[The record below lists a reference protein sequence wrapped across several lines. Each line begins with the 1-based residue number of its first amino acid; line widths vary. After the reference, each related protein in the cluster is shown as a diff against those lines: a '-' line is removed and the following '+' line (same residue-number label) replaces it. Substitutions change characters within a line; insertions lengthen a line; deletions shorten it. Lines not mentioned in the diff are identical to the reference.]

1 MGVLRDH
8 PGAEGDM
15 RFSASIAPAAR
26 RLFASVGRCR
36 LSAAVAAALVW
47 ALAFAATGNVAH
59 AAQTVQSSGLA
70 AQIAML
76 EREVDRLEGA
86 RAVKRLQRAWGYYV
100 DRALWNEAADLFAG
114 DASIELGADGIYF
127 GRARILQYL
136 QHLAGGGVGLP
147 WGRLSEHY
155 QLQPVVDVAADGL
168 SAKARWR
175 DFALLGE
182 FKKDAAWA
190 DGIYEN
196 EYVKRDGVWM
206 IKSMHL
212 YVTFVAPFEKGWARL
227 QGAAQTFNFAGAPDE
242 SSEDGRSAA
251 SKAFPPD
258 RTSTQAYKRFPE
270 SVVVPFHYAHPG
282 ASRSRNRQAGGADGH
297 LDPRLAA
304 YEHQIEL
311 LRDYDAVES
320 LQGMYG
326 YYFDNDQW
334 DEVAQLFTSGATF
347 ESGQG
352 GVYVG
357 REHIRR
363 QLALFGPTGPQRG
376 WMNNYLQ
383 LQPVIHVAA
392 DGRSAKAR
400 WESVVRLSRPNTS
413 GEWGLGVY
421 ENEYVNEAGTW
432 KISKLHFYTTAF
444 ADYDRMWDKGPI
456 PLQGPSAV
464 LPPDRPPT
472 EVYRSLPGV
481 YIPPFHYVHPVTGQP
496 IVTDP
501 QPADSVIRPR

>member
-1 MGVLRDH
+1 M
-8 PGAEGDM
+8 
-15 RFSASIAPAAR
+15 
-26 RLFASVGRCR
+26 
-36 LSAAVAAALVW
+36 AAALVCG
-47 ALAFAATGNVAH
+47 LASAATGNLAH
-59 AAQTVQSSGLA
+59 AAQTAQSPALD
-70 AQIAML
+70 AQIARL
-76 EREVDRLEGA
+76 DKEVDRLEGA
-86 RAVKRLQRAWGYYV
+86 RAVKRLQRAWGYYI
-100 DRALWNEAADLFAG
+100 DRALWNEAADLFAA
-114 DASIELGADGIYF
+114 DATIEIGADGVYV
-127 GRARILQYL
+127 GRARIQQYL
-136 QHLAGGGVGLP
+136 EHLGGGGIGLP

-168 SAKARWR
+168 TAKARWR

-182 FKKDAAWA
+182 FKKDAAWE

-196 EYVKRDGVWM
+196 EYVKRNGVWM
-206 IKSMHL
+206 IQAMHL
-212 YVTFVAPFEKGWARL
+212 YVNFVAPFEKGWARL

-242 SSEDGRSAA
+242 SSDEGRSAA

-258 RTSTQAYKRFPE
+258 RPPSQPYKRFPD
-270 SVVVPFHYAHPG
+270 SYVVPFHYGNPG
-282 ASRSRNRQAGGADGH
+282 DSSGHGTTGGH
-297 LDPRLAA
+297 LDPRLAE

-311 LRDYDAVES
+311 LRDYDAVEN
-320 LQGMYG
+320 LQGIYG
-326 YYFDNDQW
+326 YYFEKNQW
-334 DEVAQLFTSGATF
+334 DEVAKLFTSNATF
-347 ESGQG
+347 ESGQR

-363 QLALFGPTGPQRG
+363 QLALFGPSGPQRG
-376 WMNNYLQ
+376 WLNNYMQ
-383 LQPVIHVAA
+383 LQPVIHVAN
-392 DGRSAKAR
+392 DGQSAKAR

-421 ENEYVNEAGTW
+421 ENEYTNEHGTW

-456 PLQGPSAV
+456 PMTGPSAV

>member
-1 MGVLRDH
+1 
-8 PGAEGDM
+8 M
-15 RFSASIAPAAR
+15 RLSASIVPASGRLIATVAR
-26 RLFASVGRCR
+26 RYP
-36 LSAAVAAALVW
+36 SAALAAALVCGL
-47 ALAFAATGNVAH
+47 ALAATGNLAH
-59 AAQTVQSSGLA
+59 AAQTAQSSTLD
-70 AQIAML
+70 AQIAKL
-76 EREVDRLEGA
+76 DSEVDRLEGA
-86 RAVKRLQRAWGYYV
+86 RAIKRLQRAWGYYV
-100 DRALWNEAADLFAG
+100 DRALWNEAADLFAT
-114 DASIELGADGIYF
+114 DATIELGADGVYV
-127 GRARILQYL
+127 GRARIQQYL
-136 QHLAGGGVGLP
+136 EHLGGGGIGLP

-155 QLQPVVDVAADGL
+155 QLQPVVDVAADGQ
-168 SAKARWR
+168 SAQARWR

-182 FKKDAAWA
+182 FKQAAAWE

-206 IKSMHL
+206 IESMHL
-212 YVTFVAPFEKGWARL
+212 YVNFVAPFEKGWARL

-242 SSEDGRSAA
+242 SSDDGRSAV

-258 RTSTQAYKRFPE
+258 RPASQPYKRFPE
-270 SVVVPFHYAHPG
+270 SFVVPFHYGNPSNSS
-282 ASRSRNRQAGGADGH
+282 ASDRHAGTAGGH
-297 LDPRLAA
+297 LDPRLAE
-304 YEHQIEL
+304 YEHQIQL
-311 LRDYDAVES
+311 LRDYDAVEN
-320 LQGMYG
+320 LQGIYG
-326 YYFDNDQW
+326 YYFEKNQW
-334 DEVAQLFTSGATF
+334 DEVAKLFTSNATF
-347 ESGQG
+347 ESGQR

-363 QLALFGPTGPQRG
+363 QLALFGPAGPQRG
-376 WMNNYLQ
+376 WMNNYMQ

-392 DGRSAKAR
+392 DGGSAKAR
-400 WESVVRLSRPNTS
+400 WESIVRLSRPNSS

-421 ENEYVNEAGTW
+421 ENEYTNDRGTW

-456 PLQGPSAV
+456 PMAGPSAV